1 MNGRRDDMRL
11 WKGPAVAWFALIV
24 LFALT
29 LGTAYLP
36 LGSGNIVVNLLI
48 AAVMLGVLVTFL
60 MDLKNSNALI
70 RVVAAAG
77 LFWLMMMFVLTFNV
91 YLSRHY

>member
-77 LFWLMMMFVLTFNV
+77 LFWLMMMFVLTFND